1 MFSDNFRVNRCY
13 LTQVNSLTL
22 KSKFDDSIVFP
33 HLELRVKS
41 VEELRLLKE
50 DLESKVLYL
59 SEQLLNE
66 LDSREKNKRDVEVRN
81 DFIAS
86 YIRVESKIKE
96 DKRKRNKYA
105 TPKVITLYTLHEV

>member
-1 MFSDNFRVNRCY
+1 M
-13 LTQVNSLTL
+13 TL
-22 KSKFDDSIVFP
+22 KSKFDENVLNSTVFP
-33 HLELRVKS
+33 YLELRVKS
-41 VEELRLLKE
+41 VEELHLLKE

-86 YIRVESKIKE
+86 YIRVERKIKE

>member
-1 MFSDNFRVNRCY
+1 MFPLHSY
-13 LTQVNSLTL
+13 
-22 KSKFDDSIVFP
+22 
-33 HLELRVKS
+33 LELRLKS
-41 VEELRLLKE
+41 IEELRLLKD
-50 DLESKVLYL
+50 DLELKVLYL

-66 LDSREKNKRDVEVRN
+66 LDSREKNKRDAEVRN

-105 TPKVITLYTLHEV
+105 ARKVTIILYFS

>member
-1 MFSDNFRVNRCY
+1 MFPLHSY
-13 LTQVNSLTL
+13 
-22 KSKFDDSIVFP
+22 
-33 HLELRVKS
+33 LELRLKS
-41 VEELRLLKE
+41 IEELRLLKD
-50 DLESKVLYL
+50 DLELKVLYL

-66 LDSREKNKRDVEVRN
+66 LDSREKKRDVEVRN

-105 TPKVITLYTLHEV
+105 TPKVIIIVYFS

>member
-1 MFSDNFRVNRCY
+1 MFPLHSY
-13 LTQVNSLTL
+13 
-22 KSKFDDSIVFP
+22 
-33 HLELRVKS
+33 LELRLKS
-41 VEELRLLKE
+41 IEELRLLKD
-50 DLESKVLYL
+50 DLELKVLYL

-66 LDSREKNKRDVEVRN
+66 LDSLEKNKRDVEVRN

-105 TPKVITLYTLHEV
+105 TPKVIIIVYFS

>member
-1 MFSDNFRVNRCY
+1 MFPLHSY
-13 LTQVNSLTL
+13 
-22 KSKFDDSIVFP
+22 
-33 HLELRVKS
+33 LELRLKS
-41 VEELRLLKE
+41 IEELRLLKD
-50 DLESKVLYL
+50 DLELKVLYL

-81 DFIAS
+81 NFIAS

-105 TPKVITLYTLHEV
+105 TPKVIIIVYFS

>member
-1 MFSDNFRVNRCY
+1 MFPLHSY
-13 LTQVNSLTL
+13 
-22 KSKFDDSIVFP
+22 
-33 HLELRVKS
+33 LELRLKS
-41 VEELRLLKE
+41 IEELSLLKD
-50 DLESKVLYL
+50 DLELKVLYL

-105 TPKVITLYTLHEV
+105 TPKVIIIVYFS

>member
-1 MFSDNFRVNRCY
+1 MFPLHSY
-13 LTQVNSLTL
+13 
-22 KSKFDDSIVFP
+22 
-33 HLELRVKS
+33 LELRLKS
-41 VEELRLLKE
+41 IEELRLLKD
-50 DLESKVLYL
+50 DLELKVLYL

-66 LDSREKNKRDVEVRN
+66 LDSREKNKRNVEVRN

-105 TPKVITLYTLHEV
+105 TPKVIIIVYFS

>member
-1 MFSDNFRVNRCY
+1 MFPLHSY
-13 LTQVNSLTL
+13 
-22 KSKFDDSIVFP
+22 
-33 HLELRVKS
+33 LELRLKS
-41 VEELRLLKE
+41 IKELRLLKD
-50 DLESKVLYL
+50 DLELKVLYL

-86 YIRVESKIKE
+86 YICVESKIKE

-105 TPKVITLYTLHEV
+105 TPKVTIIVYTFREL

>member
-1 MFSDNFRVNRCY
+1 MFPLHSY
-13 LTQVNSLTL
+13 
-22 KSKFDDSIVFP
+22 
-33 HLELRVKS
+33 LELRLKS
-41 VEELRLLKE
+41 IEELRLLKD
-50 DLESKVLYL
+50 DLELKVLYL

-105 TPKVITLYTLHEV
+105 TPKAIIIVYFS

>member
-1 MFSDNFRVNRCY
+1 MFPLHSY
-13 LTQVNSLTL
+13 
-22 KSKFDDSIVFP
+22 
-33 HLELRVKS
+33 LELRLKS
-41 VEELRLLKE
+41 IEELRLLKD
-50 DLESKVLYL
+50 DLELKVLYL

-81 DFIAS
+81 NFIAS

-105 TPKVITLYTLHEV
+105 TPKVIIIVYFSWIVI

>member
-1 MFSDNFRVNRCY
+1 MFPLHSY
-13 LTQVNSLTL
+13 
-22 KSKFDDSIVFP
+22 
-33 HLELRVKS
+33 LELRLKS
-41 VEELRLLKE
+41 IEELRLLID
-50 DLESKVLYL
+50 DLELKVLYL

-105 TPKVITLYTLHEV
+105 TPKVIIIVYFS